1 MQKVNYFDINDNVN
15 SACFSVPPLRKKEF
29 SHCIGNKFL
38 KPCTVVAVALTW
50 FHLETN
56 FFEPCQQMDIITSIF
71 RMQKPVTHV
80 NLIER

>member
-1 MQKVNYFDINDNVN
+1 MIMLTVLVFQF
-15 SACFSVPPLRKKEF
+15 PLKGRKNF
-29 SHCIGNKFL
+29 PIALGSKFL

-71 RMQKPVTHV
+71 RMKSQLHM
-80 NLIER
+80 